1 MNRRK
6 DIITVL
12 IVEDEKSLS
21 QILKFNIE
29 LEGYLTIIAE
39 NGLAALELFKQKKIE
54 LVLLDVMLPN
64 ISGFDVCVEMKKV
77 NPKIPIIFLSAK
89 SESEDRIRGLRNGA
103 DDYLIKPF
111 NLEEL
116 LLRIN
121 NVLKRNKSN
130 QPDETIEFG
139 CNKINFFTWEFCGVN
154 NQSGTLTK
162 KEIQLIKLLYDKKNK
177 VVSRDEIIEN
187 LWGEHEN
194 SSSRTI
200 DNLILNFRKYFEV
213 NPREP
218 KYFHAIRGVGYKFN
232 EKETSS

>member
-111 NLEEL
+111 GMEEL
-116 LLRIN
+116 FARVRAVLRRRKTTDSDI
-121 NVLKRNKSN
+121 LKNDAA
-130 QPDETIEFG
+130 P
-139 CNKINFFTWEFCGVN
+139 
-154 NQSGTLTK
+154 
-162 KEIQLIKLLYDKKNK
+162 
-177 VVSRDEIIEN
+177 
-187 LWGEHEN
+187 
-194 SSSRTI
+194 
-200 DNLILNFRKYFEV
+200 
-213 NPREP
+213 
-218 KYFHAIRGVGYKFN
+218 
-232 EKETSS
+232 